1 MAIGGGGGGHN
12 YNGGGSGYI
21 AIGRK
26 LLFSNSSVHVIVG
39 GGRETSLVSV
49 DGDNLIRAYGGRQAL
64 DSNGGDGYSG
74 GGGAGGVAGGTNGRD
89 GIDGTRYRGGRG
101 NNFDI
106 STVLMKNFVLT
117 PGQGGQPEQ
126 SGCFQNIIEFLHI
139 LHNQQ

>member
-1 MAIGGGGGGHN
+1 M
-12 YNGGGSGYI
+12 
-21 AIGRK
+21 
-26 LLFSNSSVHVIVG
+26 IVG